1 MCLSVVLIEEAAM
14 NSMNLCRMIV
24 CKILPNVQ
32 MMKMIVLNL
41 TVDFSNKEEAR
52 VRYFLTVLA
61 PS

>member
-1 MCLSVVLIEEAAM
+1 
-14 NSMNLCRMIV
+14 MNLCRMIV
-24 CKILPNVQ
+24 CKILPNVL